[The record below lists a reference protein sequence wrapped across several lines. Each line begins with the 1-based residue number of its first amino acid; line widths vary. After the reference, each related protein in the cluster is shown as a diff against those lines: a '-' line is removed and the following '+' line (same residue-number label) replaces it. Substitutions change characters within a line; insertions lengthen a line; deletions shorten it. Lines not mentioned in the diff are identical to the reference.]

1 VSIQQRSKEPAVA
14 GLLTSEPADPTRP
27 SVRVTVAA
35 LAGVVA
41 AWIAAGDVG
50 LVAHPLRHVL
60 VWLALAVLGIAGWPH
75 RRPSPREGVVLAS
88 GLLAAVLLNVAAA
101 MAYNVLGVT
110 LALAAVVRCH
120 EGQNRR
126 LLWIVALASGVLGVF
141 RLAVMSIPTVW
152 LLADGIAG
160 AVGRLAGAVARRPLS
175 IGCTFG
181 GIDYLVFLGALLVVW
196 LRSTPRPWL
205 ARAGY
210 ALAAIFAG
218 HLAYLIVVAWAPDL
232 AAALPVVAPPP
243 PPEFYVPPPW
253 NWSAAVGSLLPWNLP
268 ALAGLIHLATV
279 AAMLRWTAWS
289 PMPADETGSPR
300 PAVLDKPPVAPATGV
315 AAGANR
321 TAPVS
326 PGGYAGY
333 AVNRG
338 SYAGYAVSR
347 GGHAGWAAVGL
358 ALAIPLVTTL
368 SLGIP
373 DLSGRKIVVYDEGY
387 VNWGKPDFDSVG
399 SDSAG
404 ECGMLPAMIASLG
417 GQLQHSSQLTDAD
430 LSDTDLL
437 VLIHPLRPWTAQLQD
452 RVWSYVRRGGELL
465 VLAEPWVVEEG
476 QPSAFDEVL
485 APTAMRVRF
494 DTAISETYQWQQSH
508 EPPMH
513 PASLGL
519 GDLRDEFGLIQS
531 SSIDVR
537 WPARPMLVG
546 RWGYSDPGSDA
557 TIVGVS
563 RYEPGNRLG
572 DLVLAAEQSFG
583 RGRVVVLGDVTGVKN
598 QSFSNCYSFI
608 GRLLGYQAGHVSS
621 PQALARQLL
630 GLAGCLAMVVLLA
643 REILP
648 GRLAS
653 AAACL
658 VVSLAFST
666 ALGQRASQVLP
677 GGPAGTGQ
685 SNLVCID
692 ASHLEAYS
700 GVDWADDGLGGLKLT
715 LMRSGYVPCMLPAVT
730 PERLSRAAILI
741 SIAPAREFTAVERQ
755 AVRQFVEDGGLLIA
769 MAGADNAG
777 PTNELL
783 QDLDSDGSHLQVPP
797 SPATSEEEA
806 ENLPL
811 GCGHWTYL
819 PNKGYKNDLMCY
831 AGWPI
836 RCPDDL
842 SKVSFWVPADDQ
854 RKPAAM
860 MSLGRGKVIVI
871 GDTGFALNKNLE
883 NAAGAPTADRR
894 ENAHFWRWFLAY
906 ASGQPALSPPNAGW
920 PAEAAPKAR
929 VGDRAAPGSPKGGEP
944 SGDRLKPR
952 FDPFND
958 YHRWLKHGS
967 ADDAG
972 GDAP

>member
-1 VSIQQRSKEPAVA
+1 MSTQRRSKEPADA
-14 GLLTSEPADPTRP
+14 ELLTSEPAEPGP
-27 SVRVTVAA
+27 SARVAVAS
-35 LAGVVA
+35 LAGVA
-41 AWIAAGDVG
+41 ATWIAAGDVG
-50 LVAHPLRHVL
+50 LLAHPLRHVL
-60 VWLALAVLGIAGWPH
+60 VWLALAVLGIAGWPL
-75 RRPSPREGVVLAS
+75 RRPSLRERAVLTS
-88 GLLAAVLLNVAAA
+88 GLLAAVLLNATAALV
-101 MAYNVLGVT
+101 YNVLGVT
-110 LALAAVVRCH
+110 LVLSAVAQCH

-126 LLWIVALASGVLGVF
+126 MLWIVALAAGVLGVF

-152 LLADGIAG
+152 HLADGIAG
-160 AVGRLAGAVARRPLS
+160 ALGRLAGAIARRPLA

-218 HLAYLIVVAWAPDL
+218 HLAYLALVAWCRTWRRRCL
-232 AAALPVVAPPP
+232 RLPHRLRASFMCRLLGVGG
-243 PPEFYVPPPW
+243 
-253 NWSAAVGSLLPWNLP
+253 AAVGSLLPWNLP

-289 PMPADETGSPR
+289 QGSVGNALCGVPQPGEKGYSQFAERHGGRSLQAEGTPR
-300 PAVLDKPPVAPATGV
+300 RD
-315 AAGANR
+315 
-321 TAPVS
+321 
-326 PGGYAGY
+326 PGGYAG
-333 AVNRG
+333 
-338 SYAGYAVSR
+338 
-347 GGHAGWAAVGL
+347 WAAAGL
-358 ALAIPLVTTL
+358 ALAIPLLTTL

-373 DLSGRKIVVYDEGY
+373 DLGGRKIVVYDEGF
-387 VNWGKPDFDSVG
+387 VNWDKPEFDSFG
-399 SDSAG
+399 GESAG
-404 ECGMLPAMIASLG
+404 ECGMLSAMVASLG
-417 GQLQHSSQLTDAD
+417 GRLQRSSKLADAD
-430 LSDTDLL
+430 LRDADLL
-437 VLIHPLRPWTAQLQD
+437 VLIHPLRPWTAELQN

-465 VLAEPWVVEEG
+465 VLAEPWVLEEG

-513 PASLGL
+513 PAGLGL

-531 SSIDVR
+531 SSIAVR

-557 TIVGVS
+557 TIVGVN
-563 RYEPGNRLG
+563 RYEPGNKLG

-598 QSFSNCYSFI
+598 QSWSNCYSFI

-621 PQALARQLL
+621 PQALARQVL
-630 GLAGCLAMVVLLA
+630 GLFGCLALVVLLA
-643 REILP
+643 WKMSPL
-648 GRLAS
+648 RLAT
-653 AAACL
+653 AAVCL
-658 VVSLAFST
+658 VVSLASST
-666 ALGQRASQVLP
+666 TLGETASRVLP
-677 GGPAGTGQ
+677 GGPPGAKQ
-685 SNLVCID
+685 SNLVYID

-715 LMRSGYVPCMLPAVT
+715 LMRSGYVPCTLPAVT

-741 SIAPAREFTAVERQ
+741 SIAPAREFTAAEGQ
-755 AVRQFVEDGGLLIA
+755 TIRQFVENGGLLIA
-769 MAGADNAG
+769 MAGAESAG
-777 PTNELL
+777 PINALL
-783 QDLDSDGSHLQVPP
+783 QVLDSEGSHLQVPP
-797 SPATSEEEA
+797 SPAPSDEEV

-819 PNKGYKNDLMCY
+819 KNAGYNNHLMCY

-836 RCPDDL
+836 RCPNDL
-842 SKVSFWVPADDQ
+842 SKVSFWVPVDDQ
-854 RKPAAM
+854 RKAAAM
-860 MSLGRGKVIVI
+860 MSLGRGKVFVI
-871 GDTGFALNKNLE
+871 GDAGFALNKNLE
-883 NAAGAPTADRR
+883 NAAGTPTADRR

-906 ASGQPALSPPNAGW
+906 ATGQPVWLPPNAGW
-920 PAEAAPKAR
+920 PEEAAPKPR

-944 SGDRLKPR
+944 SRDRLKLR

-967 ADDAG
+967 GDEAE

>member
-1 VSIQQRSKEPAVA
+1 VSTQRESKEPADA
-14 GLLTSEPADPTRP
+14 EPFNFEPAEPRP
-27 SVRVTVAA
+27 SARVTVAS
-35 LAGVVA
+35 LAGVAA

-60 VWLALAVLGIAGWPH
+60 VWLALAVVGIAGWPC
-75 RRPSPREGVVLAS
+75 RRLSLREWVVLAA
-88 GLLAAVLLNVAAA
+88 GLLAAVLLNVTAA

-110 LALAAVVRCH
+110 LVLAAVAQCH
-120 EGQNRR
+120 AGQHRR
-126 LLWIVALASGVLGVF
+126 LLWLVALAAGVLGVF

-160 AVGRLAGAVARRPLS
+160 ALGRLAGAIARRPLA
-175 IGCTFG
+175 IGCSFG

-210 ALAAIFAG
+210 AVAAIFAG
-218 HLAYLIVVAWAPDL
+218 HLAYLAVLAWAPDL
-232 AAALPVVAPPP
+232 AAALPAVAPPP
-243 PPEFYVPPPW
+243 AGEFYVPPPW
-253 NWSAAVGSLLPWNLP
+253 SWSAAVGSLLPWNLP

-289 PMPADETGSPR
+289 PVNADETGSPR
-300 PAVLDKPPVAPATGV
+300 PALLDKPAVAPATGV

-321 TAPVS
+321 VARDAGVATRANRVAPVS
-326 PGGYAGY
+326 PGGYAGWI
-333 AVNRG
+333 AM
-338 SYAGYAVSR
+338 
-347 GGHAGWAAVGL
+347 GL

-387 VNWGKPDFDSVG
+387 VNWGMPEFDSFG
-399 SDSAG
+399 RESAG
-404 ECGMLPAMIASLG
+404 ECGMLPAMVASLG
-417 GQLQHSSQLTDAD
+417 GRLQHSSKLTDAD

-437 VLIHPLRPWTAQLQD
+437 VLIHPLRPWTADLQN

-465 VLAEPWVVEEG
+465 VLAEPWVLEEG
-476 QPSAFDEVL
+476 QPSAFDVVL

-531 SSIDVR
+531 SSIDIR

-557 TIVGVS
+557 TIVGVN

-583 RGRVVVLGDVTGVKN
+583 RGRVVVVGDVTGVKN
-598 QSFSNCYSFI
+598 QSFSNCYTFI
-608 GRLLGYQAGHVSS
+608 GRLLGYQAAHVGS
-621 PQALARQLL
+621 PQALGRQLL
-630 GLAGCLAMVVLLA
+630 GLAGCLALAVVLA
-643 REILP
+643 WEISPL
-648 GRLAS
+648 RLAS

-666 ALGQRASQVLP
+666 SLGQRASPVLP
-677 GGPAGTGQ
+677 GRPPGTGK

-715 LMRSGYVPCMLPAVT
+715 LMRSGYVPCVLPEVT

-741 SIAPAREFTAVERQ
+741 SIAPAREFTAAERK
-755 AVRQFVEDGGLLIA
+755 AVRKFVEDGGLLIA
-769 MAGADNAG
+769 MAGADSAG

-783 QDLDSDGSHLQVPP
+783 QDLDSEGSHLQIPP
-797 SPATSEEEA
+797 SPAPSEEEA

-811 GCGHWTYL
+811 GYGHWTYL
-819 PNKGYKNDLMCY
+819 PEHAGYKNDLMCY

-836 RCPDDL
+836 RCPADL
-842 SKVSFWVPADDQ
+842 SKVSFWVPLDDQ
-854 RKPAAM
+854 RTPAAM
-860 MSLGRGKVIVI
+860 MSLGRGKVFVI

-883 NAAGAPTADRR
+883 NAAGTPTADRG

-906 ASGQPALSPPNAGW
+906 YATGESSWSPPNAGW
-920 PAEAAPKAR
+920 PEKTVPKPRA
-929 VGDRAAPGSPKGGEP
+929 GDRAAPGSPKGGGP
-944 SGDRLKPR
+944 SRDPWKLR
-952 FDPFND
+952 FDPFLD
-958 YHRWLKHGS
+958 YHRWPKHES
-967 ADDAG
+967 ADETG
-972 GDAP
+972 GSTP

>member
-1 VSIQQRSKEPAVA
+1 M
-14 GLLTSEPADPTRP
+14 P
-27 SVRVTVAA
+27 SARVTVAS
-35 LAGVVA
+35 LAGVA
-41 AWIAAGDVG
+41 ATWIAAGDVG

-60 VWLALAVLGIAGWPH
+60 VWLALAVLGITGWPL
-75 RRPSPREGVVLAS
+75 RRPSPRERAVLAL
-88 GLLAAVLLNVAAA
+88 GLLAAVVLNVTAALV
-101 MAYNVLGVT
+101 YNVLGVT
-110 LALAAVVRCH
+110 LVLAAMAQCH

-126 LLWIVALASGVLGVF
+126 VLCIVALAAGVLGVF

-160 AVGRLAGAVARRPLS
+160 ALGRLAGAIARRPLA
-175 IGCTFG
+175 IGCSFG
-181 GIDYLVFLGALLVVW
+181 GIDYLVFLGVLLVVW

-205 ARAGY
+205 ARASY
-210 ALAAIFAG
+210 AMAAIFAG
-218 HLAYLIVVAWAPDL
+218 HLAYLALVAWAPDL
-232 AAALPVVAPPP
+232 AAALPAVASPPAS
-243 PPEFYVPPPW
+243 EFYVPPAW
-253 NWSAAVGSLLPWNLP
+253 SWSAAVGSLLPWNLP

-289 PMPADETGSPR
+289 PVLADETGSPW
-300 PAVLDKPPVAPATGV
+300 PALLDKPAVARARWPRFSQWDG
-315 AAGANR
+315 
-321 TAPVS
+321 
-326 PGGYAGY
+326 
-333 AVNRG
+333 
-338 SYAGYAVSR
+338 
-347 GGHAGWAAVGL
+347 AAVGL

-373 DLSGRKIVVYDEGY
+373 DLSGRKIVVYDEGF
-387 VNWGKPDFDSVG
+387 VNWDKPEFDSFG
-399 SDSAG
+399 RESAG
-404 ECGMLPAMIASLG
+404 ECGMLPAMVASLG
-417 GQLQHSSQLTDAD
+417 GRLQHSSKLADAD
-430 LSDTDLL
+430 LSDADLL
-437 VLIHPLRPWTAQLQD
+437 VLIHPLRPWTAELQN

-465 VLAEPWVVEEG
+465 VLAEPWVLEEG

-519 GDLRDEFGLIQS
+519 GDLRDEFGLIQN

-537 WPARPMLVG
+537 WTARPMLVG

-557 TIVGVS
+557 TIVGVN

-583 RGRVVVLGDVTGVKN
+583 RGRVVVVGDVTGMKN

-608 GRLLGYQAGHVSS
+608 GRLLGYQAGHVGS

-630 GLAGCLAMVVLLA
+630 GLSGCLALVVLLA
-643 REILP
+643 WEISPL
-648 GRLAS
+648 RLAL

-666 ALGQRASQVLP
+666 TLGEHASRVLP
-677 GGPAGTGQ
+677 GGPPGAKQ
-685 SNLVCID
+685 SNLVCIG

-741 SIAPAREFTAVERQ
+741 SIAPAREFTAAQRQ
-755 AVRQFVEDGGLLIA
+755 TIRQFVEDGGLLIA
-769 MAGADNAG
+769 MAGADSAG
-777 PTNELL
+777 PINELL
-783 QDLDSDGSHLQVPP
+783 QDLDSEGSHLQVPP
-797 SPATSEEEA
+797 SPAPSDTGA

-811 GCGHWTYL
+811 GCGHWMYL
-819 PNKGYKNDLMCY
+819 KNTGYKNHLMCY

-842 SKVSFWVPADDQ
+842 SKVSFWVPADEQ
-854 RKPAAM
+854 RTPAAM
-860 MSLGRGKVIVI
+860 MSLGRGKVFVI

-883 NAAGAPTADRR
+883 NAAGTLTADRR

-906 ASGQPALSPPNAGW
+906 ATGQPVWSPPNAGW
-920 PAEAAPKAR
+920 PEEAAPKPR

-944 SGDRLKPR
+944 SRDRLKFR

-967 ADDAG
+967 GDEAE